1 MPRILHNPIAAG
13 FAALIAVII
22 AAATFAIV
30 PETQQAV
37 VLRLNN
43 PVGGVINKYVPG
55 QVIGSTGA
63 GVIARVPFID
73 KIVWIDKR
81 VLDADLDNT
90 LVLSTDQLRLNVDAF
105 ARFRIVDPLRAV
117 TSTGSTSNT
126 EERVADQLRPLLGT
140 ALRNELGKVPF
151 SSLLSPE
158 RGRVM
163 DAIQASL
170 QRDARQ
176 YGAEIVDVRI
186 KHADLPDGS
195 PLESA
200 LQRMRTARQQEAN
213 TIRAQGQKQ
222 AQIVRA
228 ESDAQAARIYADAF
242 SKDADFYDFYRAMQS
257 YRHTFGADGGPEP
270 KGSTNIIMSPGN
282 SYLREFE
289 GRGRASAR

>member
-1 MPRILHNPIAAG
+1 MPRLLQHPIAAM
-13 FAALIAVII
+13 FAVLAAVIV
-22 AAATFAIV
+22 AAMTFAIV

-43 PVGGVINKYVPG
+43 PQRVVNQWQRGQAIGG
-55 QVIGSTGA
+55 SGA
-63 GVIARVPFID
+63 GLIARVPLID
-73 KIVWIDKR
+73 NIVWLDKR

-151 SSLLSPE
+151 SVLLSPE

-163 DAIQASL
+163 DAIQNSL

-176 YGAEIVDVRI
+176 YGVEIVDVRI

-228 ESDAQAARIYADAF
+228 EADANAARIYADAF
-242 SKDADFYDFYRAMQS
+242 SKDAGFYDFYRAMQS
-257 YRHTFGADGGPEP
+257 YRHTFGADGGPKPE
-270 KGSTNIIMSPGN
+270 GSTNIIMSPGN

-289 GRGRASAR
+289 GRASR

>member
-1 MPRILHNPIAAG
+1 MSTLFRNPVAVG
-13 FAALIAVII
+13 FAALGAVIVG
-22 AAATFAIV
+22 AASFAIV
-30 PETQQAV
+30 PETKQAV
-37 VLRLNN
+37 ILRLNN
-43 PVGGVINKYVPG
+43 PIRLVNQWQND
-55 QVIGSTGA
+55 QVIGRTGA
-63 GVIARVPFID
+63 GLIARVPFID

-151 SSLLSPE
+151 SVLLSPE
-158 RGRVM
+158 RGKVM

-176 YGAEIVDVRI
+176 YGAAIVDVRI

-195 PLESA
+195 PLDSA

-228 ESDAQAARIYADAF
+228 EADARAAKIYAEAF
-242 SKDADFYDFYRAMQS
+242 SKDPKFYDFYRAMQS
-257 YRHTFGADGGPEP
+257 YRHTFGADGGARPE
-270 KGSTNIIMSPGN
+270 GSTNIIMSRDN
-282 SYLREFE
+282 AYLKEFN
-289 GRGRASAR
+289 GR

>member
-1 MPRILHNPIAAG
+1 MPRWMGSPIAAG
-13 FAALIAVII
+13 FAALVAMIV

-30 PETQQAV
+30 PETMQAV

-43 PVGGVINKYVPG
+43 PIRIVNQWQPG
-55 QVIGSTGA
+55 QVIGNTGA
-63 GVIARVPFID
+63 GVIARVPFVD
-73 KIVWIDKR
+73 KIVWVDKR

-105 ARFRIVDPLRAV
+105 ARFRIVDPLKAV
-117 TSTGSTSNT
+117 TSTGSTSST

-163 DAIQASL
+163 DAIQNSL

-186 KHADLPDGS
+186 KHADLPEGS
-195 PLESA
+195 PLDSA
-200 LQRMRTARQQEAN
+200 LSRMRTARQQEAN
-213 TIRAQGQKQ
+213 TIRAQGQKA

-228 ESDAQAARIYADAF
+228 EADASAAQVYATAF

-257 YRHTFGADGGPEP
+257 YRHTFGADGNGPP
-270 KGSTNIIMSPGN
+270 AGSTSIIMSPGN
-282 SYLREFE
+282 AYLREFE
-289 GRGRASAR
+289 GRGR

>member
-1 MPRILHNPIAAG
+1 MSYWMRNPIAIG
-13 FAALIAVII
+13 MLALVLAII

-43 PVGGVINKYVPG
+43 PVRLVNQWQPG
-55 QVIGSTGA
+55 PAIGNDGA
-63 GVIARVPFID
+63 GLIARVPFID
-73 KIVWIDKR
+73 KIVWVDKR

-90 LVLSTDQLRLNVDAF
+90 LVLSTDQLRLNVDAY
-105 ARFRIVDPLRAV
+105 ARFRIVDPLKAV

-151 SSLLSPE
+151 AVLLSPE
-158 RGRVM
+158 RGAVM
-163 DAIQASL
+163 DAIQNSL
-170 QRDARQ
+170 QGSARQ

-195 PLESA
+195 PLDSA

-213 TIRAQGQKQ
+213 TIRAQGQKK

-228 ESDAQAARIYADAF
+228 DADAQAARIYADAF
-242 SKDADFYDFYRAMQS
+242 SKDANFYDFYRAMQS
-257 YRHTFGADGGPEP
+257 YRHTFGADGGTPPE
-270 KGSTNIIMSPGN
+270 GSTNIIMSPNNG
-282 SYLREFE
+282 YLRAFE
-289 GRGRASAR
+289 GGGR

>member
-1 MPRILHNPIAAG
+1 MPRWLQNPIAAG
-13 FAALIAVII
+13 FTALLVVILS
-22 AAATFAIV
+22 AATFAIV

-43 PVGGVINKYVPG
+43 PIHLVNQWQPG
-55 QVIGSTGA
+55 QVIGRTGA

-73 KIVWIDKR
+73 KIVWVDKR

-105 ARFRIVDPLRAV
+105 ARFRITDPLKAI
-117 TSTGSTSNT
+117 TSTGSTSAT
-126 EERVADQLRPLLGT
+126 EEAVANQLRPLLGT
-140 ALRNELGKVPF
+140 ALRNELGKVQF
-151 SSLLSPE
+151 ASLLSPE

-228 ESDAQAARIYADAF
+228 QADAGASKIYADAF

-257 YRHTFGADGGPEP
+257 YRHTFGADGGPPPE
-270 KGSTNIIMSPGN
+270 GSTNIIMSPGN
-282 SYLREFE
+282 AYLREFQ
-289 GRGRASAR
+289 GRGR

>member
-1 MPRILHNPIAAG
+1 MPVWLRNPVAAG
-13 FAALIAVII
+13 LLALALVIV

-43 PVGGVINKYVPG
+43 PVRLINQWQPG
-55 QVIGSTGA
+55 QSIGRTGA
-63 GVIARVPFID
+63 GVIARIPFVD
-73 KIVWIDKR
+73 KIVWVDKR

-151 SSLLSPE
+151 ATLLSPE

-163 DAIQASL
+163 DEIQESL
-170 QRDARQ
+170 GRSAKQ

-228 ESDAQAARIYADAF
+228 EADAEAARIYADAF

-257 YRHTFGADGGPEP
+257 YRHTFGADGGPQPE
-270 KGSTNIIMSPGN
+270 GSTNIIMSPNNG
-282 SYLREFE
+282 YLREFE
-289 GRGRASAR
+289 GGRR